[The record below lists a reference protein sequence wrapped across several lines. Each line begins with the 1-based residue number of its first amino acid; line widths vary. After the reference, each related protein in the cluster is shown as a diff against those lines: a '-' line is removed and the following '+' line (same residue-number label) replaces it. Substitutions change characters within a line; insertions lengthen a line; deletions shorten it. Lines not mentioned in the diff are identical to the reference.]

1 MELSERGAGSHSHKC
16 GGSVANESI
25 LRMQVKKGKNLQ
37 CSVVLTHERDH
48 KIES

>member
-25 LRMQVKKGKNLQ
+25 LRMQVKKGQKSAML
-37 CSVVLTHERDH
+37 CSSD
-48 KIES
+48 S